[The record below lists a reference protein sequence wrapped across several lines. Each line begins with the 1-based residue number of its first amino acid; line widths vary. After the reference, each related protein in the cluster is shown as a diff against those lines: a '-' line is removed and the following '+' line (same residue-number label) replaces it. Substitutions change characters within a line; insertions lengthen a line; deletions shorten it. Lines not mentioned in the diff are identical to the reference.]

1 MGFSLKSEE
10 EGTAVKK
17 LFRNCLRKA
26 EKGYSLCLQLNL
38 FSKFSYMPRVER
50 QEMLPSYLLSALYL
64 LSITLYQ

>member
-10 EGTAVKK
+10 EGTTIKK
-17 LFRNCLRKA
+17 LRKA

-38 FSKFSYMPRVER
+38 SSKFSYMPQVER